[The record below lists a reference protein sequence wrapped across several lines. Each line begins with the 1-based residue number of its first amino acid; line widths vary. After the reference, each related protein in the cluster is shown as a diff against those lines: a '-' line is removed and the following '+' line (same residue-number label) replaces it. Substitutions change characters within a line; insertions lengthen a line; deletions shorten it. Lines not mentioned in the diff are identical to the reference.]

1 MQLPATTVFKLIMAE
16 SVVVGGVGAVAGVI
30 LGVVLAYGI
39 SAVGIPMPPPPNANL
54 GYTATI
60 RVIPLEIA
68 IAGAIGM
75 VATCLATISPAR
87 RAAKL
92 NIVDALRQG
101 V

>member
-1 MQLPATTVFKLIMAE
+1 MQLPA
-16 SVVVGGVGAVAGVI
+16 SSR
-30 LGVVLAYGI
+30 VVLAYGI

-68 IAGAIGM
+68 IAGAIDGRHP
-75 VATCLATISPAR
+75 SGNDFPRR